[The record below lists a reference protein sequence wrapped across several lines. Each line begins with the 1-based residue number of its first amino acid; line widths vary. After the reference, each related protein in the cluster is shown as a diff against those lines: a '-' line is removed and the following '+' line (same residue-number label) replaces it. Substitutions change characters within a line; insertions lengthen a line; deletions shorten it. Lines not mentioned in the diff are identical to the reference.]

1 MKYWINLHRLAP
13 RGFHGKYG
21 KIHDEERLKTE
32 SEPRRK
38 QQRTNQWVAWPSRA
52 TVFLFLVNLA
62 IIGLLLHT
70 LKPLITLL
78 RRNEELF
85 SPRVVLPRSHI
96 LYDRNR
102 TAQLSHIP
110 LILHQTAAKDTIP
123 DQWVRSQKSCKQ
135 AYADFEYK
143 VYLSI

>member
-1 MKYWINLHRLAP
+1 
-13 RGFHGKYG
+13 
-21 KIHDEERLKTE
+21 
-32 SEPRRK
+32 
-38 QQRTNQWVAWPSRA
+38 VALPS
-52 TVFLFLVNLA
+52 
-62 IIGLLLHT
+62 
-70 LKPLITLL
+70 
-78 RRNEELF
+78 
-85 SPRVVLPRSHI
+85 SHI

-110 LILHQTAAKDTIP
+110 FILHQTAAKDTIP